1 MKTRKLIGL
10 LFILPLLAACTGN
23 KQSDETAQTE
33 TFTKD
38 TIPTG
43 PNIFYFN
50 GDFTYYADAA
60 TLKDCISG
68 AILPVAMK
76 GEYLKV
82 EKKYQEM
89 KPRETEAIN
98 CGVMGYLIPKETD
111 EEGPDM
117 QLLITGL
124 VGFDRT
130 VSCNP
135 ENIITDA
142 VYATYHP
149 DEKESQTKTSITF
162 DNDYTFQC
170 TTYQLSPVKL
180 VSDYKGHWF
189 RTAKDNIVLLV
200 NGEVLYEGT
209 IDYSNMNL
217 ILQNDDEK
225 EVVFKKKA

>member
-1 MKTRKLIGL
+1 MNTRKLVGL
-10 LFILPLLAACTGN
+10 FLLLPLLAACTGN
-23 KQSDETAQTE
+23 KQSGATADTE

-60 TLKDCISG
+60 TLKDCITG
-68 AILPVAMK
+68 AVLPVAMK

-89 KPRETEAIN
+89 KPKEMEAIN
-98 CGVMGYLIPKETD
+98 CGVMGYLVPKEAD

-130 VSCNP
+130 VSCNSK
-135 ENIITDA
+135 NVITDA
-142 VYATYHP
+142 VYATFHP
-149 DEKESQTKTSITF
+149 DEKEAQTKTSLTF

-170 TTYQLSPVKL
+170 ITYQLSPSKF
-180 VSDYKGHWF
+180 VSDYKGHWY
-189 RTAKDNIVLLV
+189 RTAEDNIVLLV

-217 ILQNDDEK
+217 ILQNDNEK
-225 EVVFKKKA
+225 EVIFRKGI

>member
-1 MKTRKLIGL
+1 MNTRKLVGL
-10 LFILPLLAACTGN
+10 FLLLPLLAACTGN
-23 KQSDETAQTE
+23 KQSGATADTE

-60 TLKDCISG
+60 TLKDCITG
-68 AILPVAMK
+68 AVLPVAMK

-89 KPRETEAIN
+89 KPKEMEAIN
-98 CGVMGYLIPKETD
+98 CGVMGYLVLKEAD
-111 EEGPDM
+111 EESPDM

-135 ENIITDA
+135 KNVITDA
-142 VYATYHP
+142 VYATFHP
-149 DEKESQTKTSITF
+149 DEKEAQTKTSLTF

-170 TTYQLSPVKL
+170 ITYQLSPSKF
-180 VSDYKGHWF
+180 VSDYKGHWY
-189 RTAKDNIVLLV
+189 RTAEDNIVLLV

-217 ILQNDDEK
+217 ILQNDNEK
-225 EVVFKKKA
+225 EVIFRKGI

>member
-89 KPRETEAIN
+89 KP
-98 CGVMGYLIPKETD
+98 KETD

-124 VGFDRT
+124 VGFDRA

-149 DEKESQTKTSITF
+149 DEKEAQTKTSITF

>member
-1 MKTRKLIGL
+1 MNTRKLLGL
-10 LFILPLLAACTGN
+10 FLLLPLLAACTGN
-23 KQSDETAQTE
+23 KQSGATADTE

-60 TLKDCISG
+60 TLKDCITG
-68 AILPVAMK
+68 AVLPVAMK

-82 EKKYQEM
+82 EKKYREM
-89 KPRETEAIN
+89 KPKEMEAIN
-98 CGVMGYLIPKETD
+98 CGVMGYLVPKEAD

-135 ENIITDA
+135 KNVITDA
-142 VYATYHP
+142 VYATFHP
-149 DEKESQTKTSITF
+149 DEKEAQTKTSLTF

-170 TTYQLSPVKL
+170 ITYQLSPAKF
-180 VSDYKGHWF
+180 VSDYRGHWY
-189 RTAKDNIVLLV
+189 RTAEDNIVLLV

-217 ILQNDDEK
+217 ILQNDNEK
-225 EVVFKKKA
+225 EVIFRKGI

>member
-1 MKTRKLIGL
+1 MNTRKLVGL
-10 LFILPLLAACTGN
+10 FLLLTLLAACTGN
-23 KQSDETAQTE
+23 KQSGATADTE

-60 TLKDCISG
+60 TLKDCITG
-68 AILPVAMK
+68 AVLPVAMK

-89 KPRETEAIN
+89 KPKEMEAIN
-98 CGVMGYLIPKETD
+98 CGVMGYLVPKEAD

-135 ENIITDA
+135 KNVITDA
-142 VYATYHP
+142 VYATFHP
-149 DEKESQTKTSITF
+149 DEKEAQTKTSLTF

-170 TTYQLSPVKL
+170 ITYQLSPSKF
-180 VSDYKGHWF
+180 VSDYKGHWY
-189 RTAKDNIVLLV
+189 RTAEDNIVLLV

-217 ILQNDDEK
+217 ILQNDNEK
-225 EVVFKKKA
+225 EVIFRKGI

>member
-23 KQSDETAQTE
+23 KQSDGTAQTE

-89 KPRETEAIN
+89 KPREAEAIN

-124 VGFDRT
+124 VGFDRA

-135 ENIITDA
+135 
-142 VYATYHP
+142 
-149 DEKESQTKTSITF
+149 
-162 DNDYTFQC
+162 
-170 TTYQLSPVKL
+170 
-180 VSDYKGHWF
+180 
-189 RTAKDNIVLLV
+189 
-200 NGEVLYEGT
+200 
-209 IDYSNMNL
+209 
-217 ILQNDDEK
+217 
-225 EVVFKKKA
+225 

>member
-43 PNIFYFN
+43 P
-50 GDFTYYADAA
+50 
-60 TLKDCISG
+60 
-68 AILPVAMK
+68 VAMK

-89 KPRETEAIN
+89 KPREAEAIN

-124 VGFDRT
+124 VGFDRA

-149 DEKESQTKTSITF
+149 DEKEAQTKTSITF

>member
-1 MKTRKLIGL
+1 MNTRKLVGL
-10 LFILPLLAACTGN
+10 FLLLPLLAACTGN
-23 KQSDETAQTE
+23 KQSGATTDTE

-60 TLKDCISG
+60 TLKDCITG
-68 AILPVAMK
+68 TVLPVAMK

-89 KPRETEAIN
+89 KPKEMEAIN
-98 CGVMGYLIPKETD
+98 CGVMGYLVPKEAD

-135 ENIITDA
+135 KNVITDA
-142 VYATYHP
+142 VYATFHP
-149 DEKESQTKTSITF
+149 DEKEAQTKTSLTF

-170 TTYQLSPVKL
+170 ITYQLSPSKF
-180 VSDYKGHWF
+180 VSDYKGHWY
-189 RTAKDNIVLLV
+189 RTAEDNIVLLV

-217 ILQNDDEK
+217 ILQNDNEK
-225 EVVFKKKA
+225 EVIFRKGI